1 LTLAPEHLTKWLKK
15 ETARSRKKGLE
26 KLVDDLTIPRYL
38 FKKII
43 SMCNLKLFLKCL
55 RANKIMKKTP
65 FIACMISRSSQR
77 TAAALPTE
85 CVRRLP

>member
-1 LTLAPEHLTKWLKK
+1 
-15 ETARSRKKGLE
+15 
-26 KLVDDLTIPRYL
+26 IPRYL

-55 RANKIMKKTP
+55 RANKIMKTTS
-65 FIACMISRSSQR
+65 FIAWLISRGSQR
-77 TAAALPTE
+77 SVNLFAAQLPTD